1 MKRLI
6 LIANAICVTSLSIY
20 ADLTA
25 GQAYRISFVD
35 VDGNA
40 LSTADGHTTILV
52 LVSKMNIDKAHAV
65 ADRTPDFCLG
75 NPNYRMITIVAFE
88 TKHTR
93 PVRAFMT
100 SVMRRRV
107 NSEAQRLQTRYD
119 QLKIAQEARKDVF
132 AAADFDGTITTQL
145 GSQFATSLFHI
156 FVFGKNGELMNH
168 WSDLPSAEELTAALK
183 QN

>member
-6 LIANAICVTSLSIY
+6 LIATTIWITSMSIY

-35 VDGNA
+35 VDSNA
-40 LSTADGHTTILV
+40 LSTSDGHTTTLV
-52 LVSKMNIDKAHAV
+52 LVSKANVDKAHAV
-65 ADRTPDFCLG
+65 GDRTPDFCLG

-88 TKHTR
+88 KHTR

-107 NSEAQRLQTRYD
+107 NSEAQQLQTRYD
-119 QLKIAQEARKDVF
+119 QLKIARDARKDVF
-132 AAADFDGTITTQL
+132 VAADFEGTITTQL
-145 GSQFATSLFHI
+145 GSQFATGLFHV
-156 FVFGKNGELMNH
+156 FVFGKNGELMKH
-168 WSDLPSAEELTAALK
+168 WSDVPSAEELTAALK